1 MEGVGRDVAWMI
13 EMIAHQLKLTKK
25 PSTHQNNNINIK
37 HAGGGRATTTQHIT
51 VTATTNLMKKCCA
64 KPSGT
69 GTAAATG
76 PVLFVEVW
84 VV

>member
-51 VTATTNLMKKCCA
+51 VTATTTIT
-64 KPSGT
+64 PSLYFSNS
-69 GTAAATG
+69 ATEG
-76 PVLFVEVW
+76 CRSVGGVST
-84 VV
+84 

>member
-25 PSTHQNNNINIK
+25 HSTHQNNNINIK

-51 VTATTNLMKKCCA
+51 VTATTTIT
-64 KPSGT
+64 PSLYFSNS
-69 GTAAATG
+69 ATEG
-76 PVLFVEVW
+76 CRSVGGVST
-84 VV
+84 